1 MLDDVFAGRYFAEFL
16 AMAIAHAL
24 AVMSPGPDF
33 AVVSR
38 YSVRHGSRIATWV
51 SAGIGTGILVHVT
64 YSILGL
70 ALVINQTPWLYQML
84 LLIASAYFFW
94 LGWNALR
101 SAPIPVSRAA
111 ESGDGEQT
119 VAVVPQISVGRAFVI
134 GFLTNGLNIKA
145 TMFFLALFTSIISV
159 QTPLLV
165 KVGYGTYLAIATFA
179 WFAALSFM
187 IGKTRIRTILLS
199 HGYWFDRV
207 MGLVL
212 WLLAIH
218 LLWQWWQY
226 P

>member
-1 MLDDVFAGRYFAEFL
+1 MFEELIAGRYFAEFL

-38 YSVRHGSRIATWV
+38 YSVRHGARTAIWV
-51 SAGIGTGILVHVT
+51 SAGIGIGILIHVT

-70 ALVINQTPWLYQML
+70 ALIINQTPWLYQL
-84 LLIASAYFFW
+84 LLLVASAYFFW
-94 LGWNALR
+94 LGWNAIR
-101 SAPIPVSRAA
+101 SAPIPVNT
-111 ESGDGEQT
+111 GDVKIEILP
-119 VAVVPQISVGRAFVI
+119 VVSPARAFTV

-159 QTPLLV
+159 QTPLVV
-165 KVGYGTYLAIATFA
+165 KAGYGAYLALATFI
-179 WFAALSFM
+179 WFASLSLM
-187 IGKTRIRTILLS
+187 IGKTRIRSILLS

-207 MGLVL
+207 MGVVL

-218 LLWQWWQY
+218 LLWQWWQH